1 MGKEGRGRKAAS
13 GRGERGR
20 AAGEGAGAAAAAAAG
35 LPRLPRLGAPRA
47 RSAAARP
54 GSPPRLAATARP
66 GRASS
71 RPPGRR
77 SASPFLLRLR
87 LLPHKYQL
95 LNPSPDLAAA
105 AAATL
110 CSGPASRDFRAG
122 LSPPRLAATRPLA
135 LSILPLGQSS
145 YPLASAAPPTRWA
158 PPGLGP
164 VGPGAGRLA
173 RAQAGPR
180 RVTSARRRRRHRL
193 PPLGV
198 ARLPPFAVLQ
208 PQNTPPR
215 AGAALGSGASPL
227 QPPPWEPVS
236 GPRGPG
242 HHGGGSLR
250 RREGGAGRAPG

>member
-1 MGKEGRGRKAAS
+1 MAEGSAATAAAASAPRLRAGGRGGGRP

-35 LPRLPRLGAPRA
+35 LPRLPRLRAPRA

-95 LNPSPDLAAA
+95 LSPSPDLAAA

-110 CSGPASRDFRAG
+110 CSDPASRDFRAG
-122 LSPPRLAATRPLA
+122 LSPPRLTATRPLV
-135 LSILPLGQSS
+135 LSLLLLCQSIC
-145 YPLASAAPPTRWA
+145 PLATEAPPTCRA

-164 VGPGAGRLA
+164 VGPGAGPPA
-173 RAQAGPR
+173 RALAGRPVAR
-180 RVTSARRRRRHRL
+180 DVSAPPPPL
-193 PPLGV
+193 PPATASRRSVSRGS
-198 ARLPPFAVLQ
+198 R
-208 PQNTPPR
+208 PPR
-215 AGAALGSGASPL
+215 CNSHKTRCLGPGPHSGAGCRRCSRRLGSRCKAS
-227 QPPPWEPVS
+227 
-236 GPRGPG
+236 
-242 HHGGGSLR
+242 
-250 RREGGAGRAPG
+250 